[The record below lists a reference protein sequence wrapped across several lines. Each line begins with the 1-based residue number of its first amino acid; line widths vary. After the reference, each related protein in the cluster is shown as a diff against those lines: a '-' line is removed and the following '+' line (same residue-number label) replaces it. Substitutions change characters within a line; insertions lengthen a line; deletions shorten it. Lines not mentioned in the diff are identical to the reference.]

1 VGSRLPS
8 RFLHRR
14 EKRKKNSPS
23 QYMTFLPTEWFSS
36 WFDSGPKRKVRRRS
50 TTSTSTTSTTTTT
63 HTPSAAQVPI
73 LTIVDPLRNPQ
84 NWIGILA
91 HHIVNSTGNAISTT
105 TSNPLLQALAT
116 RMTTRGTTS
125 TTTTTSRPEA
135 PRRISYDKYQ
145 IWRLKPQIPD
155 FKGRGHRPSAKVTNN
170 KPKKRSRQKIMKTQ
184 KISYLIAECVE
195 SERSE
200 ESAVD

>member
-1 VGSRLPS
+1 
-8 RFLHRR
+8 
-14 EKRKKNSPS
+14 
-23 QYMTFLPTEWFSS
+23 
-36 WFDSGPKRKVRRRS
+36 
-50 TTSTSTTSTTTTT
+50 
-63 HTPSAAQVPI
+63 
-73 LTIVDPLRNPQ
+73 VDPLRNPQ

-145 IWRLKPQIPD
+145 IWRLKPQD
-155 FKGRGHRPSAKVTNN
+155 EEQVRALEEFKKGEDGVKMHWLKGPSL
-170 KPKKRSRQKIMKTQ
+170 R
-184 KISYLIAECVE
+184 
-195 SERSE
+195 
-200 ESAVD
+200 